1 MCTQQANTL
10 DLIRPCHYQTHN
22 PLAISSSVSL
32 KLCVEFCS
40 ESATI
45 GEIAKEPA
53 SEEECNLGRKK
64 NRLAESELQKGDISS
79 YHFGGAMISGK
90 PLKMPTETPII
101 LLIYYLK
108 GI

>member
-1 MCTQQANTL
+1 
-10 DLIRPCHYQTHN
+10 
-22 PLAISSSVSL
+22 
-32 KLCVEFCS
+32 
-40 ESATI
+40 
-45 GEIAKEPA
+45 
-53 SEEECNLGRKK
+53 LGRKK